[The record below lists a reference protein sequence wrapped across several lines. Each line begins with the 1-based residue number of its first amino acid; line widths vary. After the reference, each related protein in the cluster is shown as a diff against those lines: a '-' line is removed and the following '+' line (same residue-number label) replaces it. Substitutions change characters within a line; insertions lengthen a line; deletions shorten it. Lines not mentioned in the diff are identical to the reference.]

1 MAQICLIGIAVAAQ
15 ISTTAVA
22 AQISTTAV
30 RPRPFLATVADTI
43 ATQQTTATA
52 VEVAAHI
59 STTAVATVA
68 VTTATQRLVK
78 VGQ

>member
-30 RPRPFLATVADTI
+30 RPRPFLATVADTS
-43 ATQQTTATA
+43 ATQKTTATA
-52 VEVAAHI
+52 GEVSAHI
-59 STTAVATVA
+59 STTAGATVA
-68 VTTATQRLVK
+68 VTTATHRLVK